1 MPSYQSTHRTPE
13 QDPLP
18 IQEQPTTYPSTTLI
32 PSIAETFSAA
42 DLSAFSTAEKEVA
55 ITALEALDRMDRVL
69 DRHVPS
75 RRRTTQSSLRDS
87 LLIQDQ
93 PATSPN
99 NTAAMGAR
107 STFSAADQE
116 KEAAA
121 VAADA
126 FDHMDHL
133 TASLDI
139 LHSTPAQDPT
149 PIQDPPS
156 IITVHGD
163 DESAH
168 SGDTDK
174 SDTSDSE
181 NERKEHLAS
190 GQTAD
195 EVKSESE
202 PEPAEEEEEVDYE
215 AQRRRNILQNQQ
227 LLLELG
233 LNPVSIHRSFP
244 RDVYTTKDL
253 HHDDDEYKG
262 SNRSSGIAHI
272 STRKYKRKLKPA
284 YQEPVQTRSS
294 KRIRGQPATKYD
306 VDIEALENGLQLELA
321 GRGGGGSKEG
331 HRRNDREDADGQS
344 TAPPAQLG
352 SYSKSLWKGRK
363 QTTGFTVEMVIP
375 CAHTPLTLGSIATTI
390 WEIGTIYKGK
400 ENRAKY
406 WSGKGSLF
414 RHPYPI
420 GYKAEKFHFRDRYT
434 MHIKEGPDGPI
445 FIVESASGQVF
456 QGSSP
461 THPWT
466 KACLASYSKGTR
478 ISGPLFFGF
487 SDPIT
492 QKMIEDLDG
501 YQTWDEVM
509 SEVRAEENAKLEAE
523 ARAEL
528 GSSES
533 ENDE

>member
-1 MPSYQSTHRTPE
+1 MRTRANTSPFSAAE
-13 QDPLP
+13 KDVAVAAMDPLDRMDRKERLMARRTARDTPARDPLP
-18 IQEQPTTYPSTTLI
+18 IQKQPTTI
-32 PSIAETFSAA
+32 PTSIAE
-42 DLSAFSTAEKEVA
+42 
-55 ITALEALDRMDRVL
+55 
-69 DRHVPS
+69 
-75 RRRTTQSSLRDS
+75 
-87 LLIQDQ
+87 
-93 PATSPN
+93 
-99 NTAAMGAR
+99 R
-107 STFSAADQE
+107 STFSAADNE
-116 KEAAA
+116 KEDVAA
-121 VAADA
+121 VDA
-126 FDHMDHL
+126 FDHMDRL
-133 TASLDI
+133 TASLDVVRG
-139 LHSTPAQDPT
+139 TTPPAQDSPRDSLQ
-149 PIQDPPS
+149 IQEQPS
-156 IITVHGD
+156 RITITGD
-163 DESAH
+163 EDEQEH

-174 SDTSDSE
+174 SDMSDSE
-181 NERKEHLAS
+181 NEPRKEQLESVLNA
-190 GQTAD
+190 GEAKA
-195 EVKSESE
+195 ESESE
-202 PEPAEEEEEVDYE
+202 AEAEEVDYE

-233 LNPVSIHRSFP
+233 LHPVSIQRSFP
-244 RDVYTTKDL
+244 KDVYTKDL
-253 HHDDDEYKG
+253 NHDDEEYTVG
-262 SNRSSGIAHI
+262 NRSSGISHMSA
-272 STRKYKRKLKPA
+272 RKYKRKLKPA
-284 YQEPVQTRSS
+284 HQEPVQTRSS

-321 GRGGGGSKEG
+321 GRGGGGG
-331 HRRNDREDADGQS
+331 HRRNDRDGENEAS

-363 QTTGFTVEMVIP
+363 QTTGFTVEMAIP
-375 CAHTPLTLGSIATTI
+375 CAHVPLTLGSIATTI

-420 GYKAEKFHFRDRYT
+420 GYRAEKFHFRDRYT

-492 QKMIEDLDG
+492 QKMIEDLEG
-501 YQTWDEVM
+501 YQTWEEVM
-509 SEVRAEENAKLEAE
+509 SEVRAEENAKLEAQ

-528 GSSES
+528 ESSES
-533 ENDE
+533 ENEE